1 MANYAND
8 PTISAFDVAEDLTAP
23 KKSAMSGRRQDLQPD
38 AEYSPYSLDPTINAF
53 DPMQAIGEVLSPEP
67 TARPQGNPYVG
78 KALEQMFKLR
88 QGAQAAG
95 LSALDVPLGLPA
107 QIASGLTY
115 GGARLGGATPER
127 AQEISEYASTPLS
140 YLQPGKLANL
150 TDQQIGQGTAAYE
163 ASPVSQVM
171 ELINKYGAQPAMD
184 MLISRGMSPQSA
196 HHLVVNAPLMI
207 APGIK
212 LGKMGIKA
220 AREIPSYAA
229 ELRPS
234 EPTRIEP
241 LMDVN
246 QTPQPQMTGM
256 GAASTANKN
265 AVQQAIAEAH
275 PSLQAELANRDPASF
290 SPQDLKAIEIHN
302 KFAKVDPELEHPA
315 SIPTE
320 GQALQDVA
328 KLSDEYNNKA
338 LPGNEELR
346 AKFESRDPFLIKG
359 FNNVKN
365 EFAPS
370 HSGVGQQG
378 KANNILEDI
387 KTNHVDVDNA
397 NIKKAYNDLNDTNG
411 NFAVDMQQA
420 AKNALSKVEQLKRTN
435 RIPREIKETLD
446 AYADGTY
453 KGSGIDFENLRTDL
467 ASDTRKAQKAS
478 DGTTV
483 KVLSDI
489 RDAIEE
495 LPMKGPE
502 AIAFKEKADLAR
514 SLFKNQKE
522 LLDPKSSKY
531 NKAYAMAEDDNR
543 TPTERLTLQ
552 HPAADKL
559 FENFITGKQATPAD
573 LNRMIDLVGRDSP
586 AHHELIAGITEHLQ
600 KKAGVVDGKGNISQK
615 ALNDELTKLGP
626 RLDLIAG
633 PEAANRL
640 RLIGEVA
647 SLTEHVRNRS
657 GGSANVS
664 QTATTQAREAE
675 LKAQKD
681 FAAGIV
687 EAGANIA
694 TGGKSGIVA
703 SALAPMF
710 KARQERQA
718 AEMAEAARQERLR
731 KTLSRSAGIKPKD

>member
-1 MANYAND
+1 
-8 PTISAFDVAEDLTAP
+8 
-23 KKSAMSGRRQDLQPD
+23 
-38 AEYSPYSLDPTINAF
+38 
-53 DPMQAIGEVLSPEP
+53 
-67 TARPQGNPYVG
+67 
-78 KALEQMFKLR
+78 
-88 QGAQAAG
+88 
-95 LSALDVPLGLPA
+95 
-107 QIASGLTY
+107 
-115 GGARLGGATPER
+115 
-127 AQEISEYASTPLS
+127 
-140 YLQPGKLANL
+140 
-150 TDQQIGQGTAAYE
+150 
-163 ASPVSQVM
+163 
-171 ELINKYGAQPAMD
+171 
-184 MLISRGMSPQSA
+184 
-196 HHLVVNAPLMI
+196 
-207 APGIK
+207 
-212 LGKMGIKA
+212 
-220 AREIPSYAA
+220 
-229 ELRPS
+229 
-234 EPTRIEP
+234 
-241 LMDVN
+241 
-246 QTPQPQMTGM
+246 
-256 GAASTANKN
+256 
-265 AVQQAIAEAH
+265 
-275 PSLQAELANRDPASF
+275 
-290 SPQDLKAIEIHN
+290 
-302 KFAKVDPELEHPA
+302 
-315 SIPTE
+315 
-320 GQALQDVA
+320 
-328 KLSDEYNNKA
+328 
-338 LPGNEELR
+338 
-346 AKFESRDPFLIKG
+346 
-359 FNNVKN
+359 
-365 EFAPS
+365 
-370 HSGVGQQG
+370 
-378 KANNILEDI
+378 
-387 KTNHVDVDNA
+387 
-397 NIKKAYNDLNDTNG
+397 
-411 NFAVDMQQA
+411 
-420 AKNALSKVEQLKRTN
+420 
-435 RIPREIKETLD
+435 
-446 AYADGTY
+446 
-453 KGSGIDFENLRTDL
+453 
-467 ASDTRKAQKAS
+467 
-478 DGTTV
+478 V

-647 SLTEHVRNRS
+647 SLTEHVRNRG

-718 AEMAEAARQERLR
+718 AELAEAARQERLR

>member
-8 PTISAFDVAEDLTAP
+8 PTISAFDFGEDLTAP
-23 KKSAMSGRRQDLQPD
+23 KKSPMSGRRQDLQPD

-53 DPMQAIGEVLSPEP
+53 NPMQAMGEVLSPEP
-67 TARPQGNPYVG
+67 TARPKGNPYVG
-78 KALEQMFKLR
+78 EALMKMFQLR
-88 QGAQAAG
+88 QGAQATG
-95 LSALDVPLGLPA
+95 LSALDVPLSFPA
-107 QIASGLTY
+107 QFGGGLTY
-115 GGARLGGATPER
+115 GGALMGGATPER
-127 AQEISEYASTPLS
+127 AQEISEYASKPLS
-140 YLQPGKLANL
+140 YLQPGNLANL
-150 TDQQIGQGTAAYE
+150 TDRQIGQGTASYE
-163 ASPVSQVM
+163 ASPVSQVL

-196 HHLVVNAPLMI
+196 HHLVANAPLLI
-207 APGIK
+207 GGGVK
-212 LGKMGIKA
+212 LGKIGLQEVRK
-220 AREIPSYAA
+220 IPSYAA
-229 ELRPS
+229 ELKTP
-234 EPTRIEP
+234 EAPRIEP
-241 LMDVN
+241 QMDVN

-275 PSLQAELANRDPASF
+275 PSLQAELTNRDPASF

-346 AKFESRDPFLIKG
+346 AKFETRDPFLIKG

-365 EFAPS
+365 DFAPS

-397 NIKKAYNDLNDTNG
+397 NIKKAYSDLNDTNG

-453 KGSGIDFENLRTDL
+453 QGSGIDFENLRTDL
-467 ASDTRKAQKAS
+467 ASDTRKAQKAN

-552 HPAADKL
+552 HPAADKF
-559 FENFITGKQATPAD
+559 FENFIVGKQATPAD
-573 LNRMIDLVGRDSP
+573 LNRMIDLVGKDSP
-586 AHHELIAGITEHLQ
+586 AHHELIAGIADHLQ

-647 SLTEHVRNRS
+647 SLTEHVRNRG

-703 SALAPMF
+703 SVLAPIF

-718 AEMAEAARQERLR
+718 AEAAEAARQERLR
-731 KTLSRSAGIKPKD
+731 KTLSRSAGIQPKD